1 MCHGGVVTATDN
13 HIRDTR
19 FIYYTY
25 SEILCP
31 GNRSSDTST
40 AVVKLLY
47 NIISLFTVDRTATP
61 KTIDALLLRITLK
74 TRARSKASCRRPRRF
89 VRRTFTSQETRR
101 RFCFLVRP
109 RATVSRTSGET
120 YVTYGVK
127 NI

>member
-13 HIRDTR
+13 HIRDTW
-19 FIYYTY
+19 FIYYMC

-47 NIISLFTVDRTATP
+47 NIISLFTVDCIATP

-74 TRARSKASCRRPRRF
+74 TRARSKASYRRPRRF
-89 VRRTFTSQETRR
+89 VQRTFTSQETRS
-101 RFCFLVRP
+101 FLFSCATP
-109 RATVSRTSGET
+109 RARTSGET

-127 NI
+127 NILV